1 MSDGS
6 DMIIFLFFFC
16 FLLCVMTVLVACSLL
31 FSASFQT
38 LSVHSLQIEQ
48 GEDLK
53 QYEQEIQEGWI
64 IPLGLEM
71 TAVATGEMH

>member
-1 MSDGS
+1 
-6 DMIIFLFFFC
+6 
-16 FLLCVMTVLVACSLL
+16 MTVLVACSLL

-38 LSVHSLQIEQ
+38 LSVHLLQIEQ